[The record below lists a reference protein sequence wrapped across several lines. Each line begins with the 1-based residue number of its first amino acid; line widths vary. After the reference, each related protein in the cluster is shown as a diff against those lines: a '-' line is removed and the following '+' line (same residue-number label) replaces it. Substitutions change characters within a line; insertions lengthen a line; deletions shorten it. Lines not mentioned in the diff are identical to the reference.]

1 MGIFTRSTKV
11 AKSNHLREKESSHL
25 LNLRTPSDYADLLD
39 PLERLRQQREQ
50 IPPAPHNIL
59 QQDHPQ
65 TSQNSNPSQIN
76 HQEGHGRRRQ
86 GGTNRTS
93 SWPARDTFSFLKT
106 DVSKS
111 SDGMVAPITCGDE
124 TLAAT
129 APRRRPPA
137 EAARGHGGW
146 AAGKETE
153 PAAADLEAGF
163 RVLGWASAVEEV
175 EVAAAI
181 LGCEEGLRVWLR
193 EWKEGFT
200 RDTSEGLY
208 LCCNVR
214 YNMILLWLLT

>member
-1 MGIFTRSTKV
+1 
-11 AKSNHLREKESSHL
+11 
-25 LNLRTPSDYADLLD
+25 
-39 PLERLRQQREQ
+39 
-50 IPPAPHNIL
+50 
-59 QQDHPQ
+59 
-65 TSQNSNPSQIN
+65 
-76 HQEGHGRRRQ
+76 
-86 GGTNRTS
+86 
-93 SWPARDTFSFLKT
+93 LKT

-129 APRRRPPA
+129 APRRRRPPA

-181 LGCEEGLRVWLR
+181 LGCEEGLRV
-193 EWKEGFT
+193 
-200 RDTSEGLY
+200 
-208 LCCNVR
+208 
-214 YNMILLWLLT
+214 

>member
-129 APRRRPPA
+129 APRQRGA
-137 EAARGHGGW
+137 GGGGEGHGGW
-146 AAGKETE
+146 AAGRR
-153 PAAADLEAGF
+153 PSRRPRIWRRGLGF
-163 RVLGWASAVEEV
+163 WGGRARWRKWRWPPPFWDARRG
-175 EVAAAI
+175 
-181 LGCEEGLRVWLR
+181 LGCDCGSGKRDSLGIRLRVYICAAMY
-193 EWKEGFT
+193 GT
-200 RDTSEGLY
+200 
-208 LCCNVR
+208 
-214 YNMILLWLLT
+214 I